1 MYCSFVQK
9 YYICTKNLVWCCKVS
24 TFYLKQQNLELKKIE
39 KMTFNDY
46 IESFPKATTS
56 VRHQKICEI
65 AKECSVDPSA
75 VYSWLKGRHAVRPI
89 YKKIIAQITGISE
102 SELFPT
108 TEAAAK

>member
-1 MYCSFVQK
+1 
-9 YYICTKNLVWCCKVS
+9 
-24 TFYLKQQNLELKKIE
+24 
-39 KMTFNDY
+39 MTFNDY
-46 IESFPKATTS
+46 LESFPRATTS

-108 TEAAAK
+108 TEAVGK